1 MIPTNSHAD
10 NDTHSQV
17 YKHTAMC
24 ARIHPSRSVGGR
36 QADRTDGQGASPD
49 HVKTHQLC
57 KHCGLVYL
65 RMSVFHY
72 FRHWLDMRVFYCSM
86 FARCSVDPQRHLSHD
101 LLYDLSIA
109 VLYLFVLIRCFFDF
123 HSMFVSPSICLTSL
137 RCMAGSVGELL
148 VRVCALSYGQGLF
161 PDHSL
166 LSCRH

>member
-1 MIPTNSHAD
+1 MCSH
-10 NDTHSQV
+10 TP
-17 YKHTAMC
+17 K
-24 ARIHPSRSVGGR
+24 PVGGR
-36 QADRTDGQGASPD
+36 ATGGQNRRSGCLPRPCEPTSYAS
-49 HVKTHQLC
+49 
-57 KHCGLVYL
+57 GLMYL
-65 RMSVFHY
+65 RMSIFHY
-72 FRHWLDMRVFYCSM
+72 FRHRLDMRVFYCSM

-161 PDHSL
+161 PDHPFY
-166 LSCRH
+166 HVGTDN